1 MSKFKCLCGE
11 TISDTHYPRPTAGVI
26 VKQMDEEKFYDRV
39 SASIAEFM
47 SAVADGR
54 RDQWITSRFGDQYP
68 KDLDDASVVSDLL
81 AAGGLDIR
89 VLIDECPS
97 CGRLHVQKQP
107 ESPRNV
113 SYVPDAKG
121 YQGVLRGSP
130 GRAEEGSK
138 PP

>member
-11 TISDTHYPRPTAGVI
+11 TISDTHYPRPTAGAI

-47 SAVADGR
+47 SAVAAGH
-54 RDQWITSRFGDQYP
+54 RDQWIKSRFGDQYP
-68 KDLDDASVVSDLL
+68 KDLDDASIVSDLL
-81 AAGGLDIR
+81 TAGELDFH
-89 VLIDECPS
+89 VLIEECES
-97 CGRLHVQKQP
+97 CGRLHVQELP
-107 ESPRNV
+107 GSPQSV
-113 SYVPDAKG
+113 SYVPDTKG